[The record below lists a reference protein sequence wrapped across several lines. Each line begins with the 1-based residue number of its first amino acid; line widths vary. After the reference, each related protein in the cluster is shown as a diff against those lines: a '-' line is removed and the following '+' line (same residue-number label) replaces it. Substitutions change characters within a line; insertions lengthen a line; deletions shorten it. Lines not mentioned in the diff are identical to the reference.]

1 MWTQLGRNSFQKRT
15 GSARLISGLTNVYMQ
30 CTLQNFI
37 CCLVGTL
44 SESKQHEAE
53 TMLSLK
59 TNKIIQDKLVR
70 ETSKAVI
77 LKDVSNTST
86 RKKSGI
92 TQNDLQESIKRP
104 TDKYGELLDDTG
116 THILN
121 ITDSKYEL
129 QAGVTMLT
137 KTLSYGYETTSEAS

>member
-1 MWTQLGRNSFQKRT
+1 M
-15 GSARLISGLTNVYMQ
+15 YMQ
-30 CTLQNFI
+30 CTLQSFI

-104 TDKYGELLDDTG
+104 TDKYGELLSDTG

-121 ITDSKYEL
+121 ITDSNYEL

>member
-1 MWTQLGRNSFQKRT
+1 MWTQLGCNSFQKGT
-15 GSARLISGLTNVYMQ
+15 GSARLVSGLTNVYMQ

-59 TNKIIQDKLVR
+59 TSKIIQDKLVE

-77 LKDVSNTST
+77 E
-86 RKKSGI
+86 R
-92 TQNDLQESIKRP
+92 LQQY
-104 TDKYGELLDDTG
+104 KYQKEVR
-116 THILN
+116 H
-121 ITDSKYEL
+121 Y
-129 QAGVTMLT
+129 T
-137 KTLSYGYETTSEAS
+137 K